1 MNKENAKKKNKPG
14 TWYSGVHH
22 LLSILWVKRLKFPR
36 LPLIYFNPK
45 WRVKVESDKM
55 MSYVQ
60 EKKCF
65 EDETVALVSCEI
77 SEKMIR
83 TISFL
88 NAKNSVMGSGKK
100 KKNISIPR
108 MKVTPL
114 VNSYWTSRFLRDC
127 N

>member
-1 MNKENAKKKNKPG
+1 
-14 TWYSGVHH
+14 
-22 LLSILWVKRLKFPR
+22 
-36 LPLIYFNPK
+36 
-45 WRVKVESDKM
+45 M

-88 NAKNSVMGSGKK
+88 NAKSSFAN
-100 KKNISIPR
+100 
-108 MKVTPL
+108 
-114 VNSYWTSRFLRDC
+114 VNKTQ
-127 N
+127 